1 MNIGNRIR
9 ELRLARGMRINDLAD
24 AVGVDQANISRLE
37 TGKQKS
43 FTEQSLNKIANA
55 LNVSLGELFIP
66 SGPEN
71 TVYNDS
77 KDIVKGIQGG
87 DVYRV
92 ELLDVNVSAGPGA
105 YVGSDIIDVIR
116 SIEYNTEHAKNFF
129 GGKPQSTVKMVN
141 VRGDSMS
148 GTIEPGDLIFVDV
161 SVTQFD
167 GDGIYVFG
175 FDGKIHIKRLQ
186 IVPDKIVVISDNTR
200 YRDWFIDETNE
211 HRFYIFGKVMISQ
224 SQSFKRHG

>member
-9 ELRLARGMRINDLAD
+9 ELRLARGLTMNDLAD

-66 SGPEN
+66 SGPKN

-77 KDIVKGIQGG
+77 KDMVKVIQGG

-92 ELLDVNVSAGPGA
+92 DLLDVNVSAGPGA
-105 YVGSDIIDVIR
+105 FVGSDIIDVIR
-116 SIEYNTEHAKNFF
+116 SIEYNTDHAKNFF
-129 GGKPQSTVKMVN
+129 GGKPATTVKMVN

-148 GTIEPGDLIFVDV
+148 GTIEPGDLVFVDV
-161 SVTQFD
+161 SVNQFD

-186 IVPDKIVVISDNTR
+186 MVPDKIVVISDNTR
-200 YRDWFIDETNE
+200 YRDWFIDESNE